1 MEPGSAYG
9 KAGSPMREPRL
20 SDRTVKALR
29 VSAICG
35 GLGLAAIALLA
46 DPLGLS
52 GPGLG
57 RGQTM
62 TAVAGA
68 ILALAGLIDK
78 PFRAYRALA
87 VLLLNAVL
95 LFAFLELAA
104 TVSFRVASRELQS
117 HSGDEHDTLLQ
128 ERQVVYAPFVGWREQ
143 EHRTELMNVG
153 PDQRRVTTGASSDP
167 EAYEVFC
174 FGGSTMIGWGVPDSL
189 TIPSIL
195 QKDLGVRLNVP
206 VRVVNFGQQA
216 YVNTQELIEL
226 MLQLRAG
233 RRPNLVI
240 FYDGINDAF
249 AAYQSGIAGVHE
261 NLPDISRRF
270 VVPGERE
277 AGQPVWKVLAER
289 SNLLGLLR
297 QLLAR
302 EPGREAETPVVQYST
317 MGVDADSLASDVA
330 GVYEGNCGIVLS
342 LSEQY
347 GYRAAFYWQPVLGVG
362 GGEDPGRLRKRLA
375 DGVRS

>member
-1 MEPGSAYG
+1 
-9 KAGSPMREPRL
+9 
-20 SDRTVKALR
+20 
-29 VSAICG
+29 
-35 GLGLAAIALLA
+35 
-46 DPLGLS
+46 
-52 GPGLG
+52 
-57 RGQTM
+57 
-62 TAVAGA
+62 
-68 ILALAGLIDK
+68 
-78 PFRAYRALA
+78 
-87 VLLLNAVL
+87 
-95 LFAFLELAA
+95 
-104 TVSFRVASRELQS
+104 
-117 HSGDEHDTLLQ
+117 
-128 ERQVVYAPFVGWREQ
+128 
-143 EHRTELMNVG
+143 LMNVG

-195 QKDLGVRLNVP
+195 QKDLAARLNVP

-233 RRPNLVI
+233 RRPDLVI

-289 SNLLGLLR
+289 SNLFGLLR

-302 EPGREAETPVVQYST
+302 EPGREAETPIVQYST

-362 GGEDPGRLRKRLA
+362 GGGS
-375 DGVRS
+375 RSAPKATC